1 VTKFDTNSFF
11 MKLVE
16 LSYVPCLSSHFQ

>member
-1 VTKFDTNSFF
+1 

-16 LSYVPCLSSHFQ
+16 LSYVRTTQLI